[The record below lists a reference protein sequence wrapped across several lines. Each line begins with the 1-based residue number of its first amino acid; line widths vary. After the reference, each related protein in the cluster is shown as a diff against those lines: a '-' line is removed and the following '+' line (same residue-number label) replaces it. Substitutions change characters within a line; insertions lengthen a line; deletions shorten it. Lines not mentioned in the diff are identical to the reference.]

1 MFNTR
6 EIAYLIWGS
15 LLLIVLLFSGKN
27 RSSLF
32 DLVKA
37 FFCKHF
43 LYVYLIALSY
53 VSLCVWML
61 YKVRIWD
68 ASLVKDTIMW
78 FLFVALPLM
87 YNAAKIN
94 SFQKFLK
101 QVVRPLIAFS
111 VIFEYIFG
119 LYTFDWWIEILM
131 VPVAV
136 FIVGMLAFSEK
147 KLEHQQVHKLMNG
160 IFILLGLLSL
170 TAVVFHLFYHYTDY
184 LNRLTLMQFVMP
196 LSLSLLFLPILYG
209 IAMYSHYETAFV
221 VMKRQF
227 KLPGVYNYAMLQ
239 ALVRFNGDIDGMER
253 WKRMV
258 FTKNLQTREEIDQ
271 AISLV
276 KILKDAEQNPHTVNE
291 GLGWSPYRVK
301 DLLIAKGI
309 KTPDYQNTMGEEF
322 CAISFPFKLTD
333 NPIFSDTIT
342 YMVLGQQLIATELH
356 IGLKVFNGTIDNAAS
371 LMQLLECSEMVHQ
384 GVFGDPLPDK
394 IRNAIVK
401 ATCAVCDN
409 DLAKLSVKKDLW
421 INQTK
426 GYSVDF
432 KITHIRHSLQ

>member
-15 LLLIVLLFSGKN
+15 LLLVVLLFSGKN

-37 FFCKHF
+37 FFCKQF
-43 LYVYLIALSY
+43 LYAYLIALSY
-53 VSLCVWML
+53 ISLCVWVL

-68 ASLVKDTIMW
+68 ASLVKDTVMW

-94 SFQKFLK
+94 SFQRFVK

-111 VIFEYIFG
+111 IIFEYIFG

-131 VPVAV
+131 VPIAV
-136 FIVGMLAFSEK
+136 FIGGMLAFSDK
-147 KLEHQQVHKLMNG
+147 KPEHRQVHKLMNG

-170 TAVVFHLFYHYTDY
+170 TAVVFHLFYHYSDY
-184 LNRLTLMQFVMP
+184 LNRLTLMQFIMP
-196 LSLSLLFLPILYG
+196 LSLSLLFLPVLYG
-209 IAMYSHYETAFV
+209 IAMYTHYETAFV

-276 KILKDAEQNPHTVNE
+276 KTLKDAEQNPHTVNE
-291 GLGWSPYRVK
+291 GLGWSPYQVK
-301 DLLIAKGI
+301 DLLVAKGI
-309 KTPDYQNTMGEEF
+309 ETPDYRNTIDEEF

-333 NPIFSDTIT
+333 DPVFSDTIT
-342 YMVLGQQLIATELH
+342 YMVLGEQLIATELY

-371 LMQLLECSEMVHQ
+371 LMQLLECSELVHQ
-384 GVFGDPLPDK
+384 GVFGTPLPDK
-394 IRNAIVK
+394 IKNAIVK
-401 ATCAVCDN
+401 AKHAISDN
-409 DLAKLSVKKDLW
+409 DIAKLSIKKELW
-421 INQTK
+421 TNQTK

-432 KITHIRHSLQ
+432 KITHIRHRL